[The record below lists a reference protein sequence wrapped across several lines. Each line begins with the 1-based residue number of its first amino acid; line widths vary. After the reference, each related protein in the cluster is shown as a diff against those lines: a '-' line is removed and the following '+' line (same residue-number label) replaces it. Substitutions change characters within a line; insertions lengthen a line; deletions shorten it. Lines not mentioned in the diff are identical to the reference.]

1 MSSARRQ
8 MSNNC
13 TNERNTMNPEI
24 VIFPFMFLM
33 IFGIIYVTVT
43 ARHRQRMAMIDKGMD
58 PGGLRDREV
67 PMRGL
72 RNGLFMIG
80 VGLGLFFGYLLDV
93 NMPSNGLDG
102 DMGDSPLPY
111 LIMVLL
117 FGGLALVTH
126 HLIVRRKQQG

>member
-1 MSSARRQ
+1 MKRHMIKDRNNQQPMSTPATEVLVPVALLA
-8 MSNNC
+8 M
-13 TNERNTMNPEI
+13 T
-24 VIFPFMFLM
+24 
-33 IFGIIYVTVT
+33 FGIVYVSTT

-58 PGGLRDREV
+58 PGGFRDQEV

-80 VGLGLFFGYLLDV
+80 VGLGLFFGYIMDI
-93 NMPSNGLDG
+93 NMPSNGSDG

-111 LIMVLL
+111 FIMVLL
-117 FGGLALVTH
+117 FGGLALVAH

>member
-1 MSSARRQ
+1 MSTNRNNQHS
-8 MSNNC
+8 MS
-13 TNERNTMNPEI
+13 TPATEVLVPVALFAMT
-24 VIFPFMFLM
+24 
-33 IFGIIYVTVT
+33 FGIVYILAT

-80 VGLGLFFGYLLDV
+80 LGLGLFFGYIMDI

-111 LIMVLL
+111 FIMVLL